1 MGKAFSII
9 ALIVAIALLLLFG
22 LDLTPIGPFRKASPK
37 MDYGFLV
44 CAVVLGYLSWR
55 TFREQR

>member
-9 ALIVAIALLLLFG
+9 ALIVAICMLLIFG
-22 LDLTPIGPFRKASPK
+22 LDAAIGIPFRKASVT
-37 MDYGFLV
+37 MDGGFIF
-44 CAVVLGYLSWR
+44 CGVVLSYLSWR